1 MTRGLFLI
9 PFCLSLLT
17 AAEFPVGSK
26 ATDIV
31 VTDLS
36 GAKQTVHLASGVPT
50 AVIFTSTQCPISNAY
65 NERMNQL
72 YKEFHGAD
80 FRFVFVNANQ
90 NETANEIRQ
99 HLDGNKLE
107 YAVAQDPGNRLAD
120 QLNASVTPEAFVFDR
135 DGVLRYHGAVDDS
148 QNEARVKRTPLR
160 DAIVALKAGTTPE
173 RAEYKAFGCTIKRG
187 RRTT

>member
-1 MTRGLFLI
+1 MKRGLFLI
-9 PFCLSLLT
+9 SFCLSLL
-17 AAEFPVGSK
+17 AAGEFPVGSK
-26 ATDIV
+26 AADIV

-50 AVIFTSTQCPISNAY
+50 AVVFTSTQCPVSTAY
-65 NERMNQL
+65 NARMNQL

-90 NETANEIRQ
+90 NESAKEIRE
-99 HLDGNKLE
+99 HLQGNKLD

-120 QLNASVTPEAFVFDR
+120 QFNASVTPEAFVFDR
-135 DGVLRYHGAVDDS
+135 DGILRYHGAVDNS
-148 QNEARVKRTPLR
+148 QNEARVTRTPLR
-160 DAIVALKAGTTPE
+160 DAILALKAGKTPE
-173 RAEYKAFGCTIKRG
+173 KAESKAFGCTIKRG